1 MAKTKKTGK
10 SGKKRRKHAGPAPRG
25 ASPGTAHPQAARFS
39 RFDTERVNLKVGKL
53 IEGKSFKDMDELNS
67 FVNKAMNDGTLDA
80 RESWP
85 EGMDDPVEA
94 AQELAFQSM
103 EEDNDRKALD
113 LARKALSLAPDC
125 VDARVVEIQ
134 ITVDDADKRVN
145 ACKNLLAQA
154 REKMGREFFEENR
167 GHFWGVVTTRPYMR
181 ALEYL
186 THLLMSMERYD
197 EAGAVMEE
205 MIDLNP
211 NDNQGV
217 RDTLLGLYLERAM
230 C

>member
-25 ASPGTAHPQAARFS
+25 ASSGKASPTARFS
-39 RFDTERVNLKVGKL
+39 RFDTERVNRKMGKL

-80 RESWP
+80 RGSWL

-186 THLLMSMERYD
+186 THLLMSLKRYG
-197 EAGAVMEE
+197 EAGSVMEE

-211 NDNQGV
+211 NDNQDRKSV
-217 RDTLLGLYLERAM
+217 V
-230 C
+230 